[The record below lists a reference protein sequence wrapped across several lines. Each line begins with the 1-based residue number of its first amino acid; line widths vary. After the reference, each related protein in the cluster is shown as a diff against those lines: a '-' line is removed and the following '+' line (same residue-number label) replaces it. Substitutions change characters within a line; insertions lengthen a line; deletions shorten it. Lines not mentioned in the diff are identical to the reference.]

1 MIMVSGASE
10 GFPSTGRQGDAPGDR
25 ERMQHLQDRSCR
37 IQGSPEKE
45 QNEPS

>member
-25 ERMQHLQDRSCR
+25 ERMQHLQDR
-37 IQGSPEKE
+37 GEDKPLVFG
-45 QNEPS
+45 P